1 MRLNANNLYNHAF
14 VQSIEQI
21 KQEKQQRQEQSL
33 KITPN
38 TDVGCSSQLQVGS
51 EVISFHFPSYF
62 GHHFLMNA
70 IERYDHP
77 LALSSWLLFREWD
90 YERSCK
96 RIHRYRKVAADRYV
110 IRTNHILLR
119 P

>member
-77 LALSSWLLFREWD
+77 LALSSWLLF
-90 YERSCK
+90 
-96 RIHRYRKVAADRYV
+96 
-110 IRTNHILLR
+110 
-119 P
+119 